1 MKSRFRHRGLHK
13 LKDKFRM
20 KQYKLEQAVIQQ
32 KEYSLNQRWMTYIHE
47 GLMGEEKCMG
57 IKISKE

>member
-1 MKSRFRHRGLHK
+1 
-13 LKDKFRM
+13 M